1 MADSVLTFLRNLYF
15 HITESFMGIKL
26 LSDIFQHTVRQ
37 KTWGKGKNPE
47 LGSSSSKT

>member
-37 KTWGKGKNPE
+37 KTWGKGTRDM
-47 LGSSSSKT
+47 LRS